1 MIAHS
6 IFFYIF
12 SIIAILSA
20 IMVTVSK
27 NTVHSV
33 FFLILDFISISC
45 LFIMIGAE
53 FVGMIMLIV
62 YVGAVAVLFLFVV
75 MMLNVSL
82 QKNEWFAAERGSSH
96 IPVGIIV
103 SIIIF
108 FELIIVVGGWK
119 FKPNLNPDSL
129 DLNFI
134 SEKTNTHSIG
144 EVLYTDYIHLF
155 QLSGMILL
163 VAMIGAIV
171 LTFRKRSG
179 IKKQSYF
186 KQVSRERSDGVEL
199 IDVEKNKG
207 VKIDVRS
214 FPWPLSYISSYNLYY
229 WCGGNIFKSKKYN
242 CYFNEY

>member
-6 IFFYIF
+6 IFFYTF
-12 SIIAILSA
+12 SIIAVVSA

-53 FVGMIMLIV
+53 FLGMIMLIV

-75 MMLNVSL
+75 MMLNVAQ
-82 QKNEWFAAERGSSH
+82 QKNQWFASQESSGH
-96 IPVGIIV
+96 IPVGLII
-103 SIIIF
+103 STIIF
-108 FELIIVVGGWK
+108 FELIIVIGGWK
-119 FKPNLNPDSL
+119 YKPDLFDINNSL
-129 DLNFI
+129 INFSI
-134 SEKTNTHSIG
+134 SNTHSLG
-144 EVLYTDYIHLF
+144 QVLYTDYIHVF

-179 IKKQSYF
+179 VKTQSYL
-186 KQVSRERSDGVEL
+186 KQISRERSEAVEVL
-199 IDVEKNKG
+199 EVENNKG
-207 VKIDVRS
+207 VKIDD
-214 FPWPLSYISSYNLYY
+214 
-229 WCGGNIFKSKKYN
+229 
-242 CYFNEY
+242 